1 MDEKL
6 MDLRGKVCIVTG
18 GASGIG
24 LATST
29 LFAKNGAKVA
39 IADVNLETANDA
51 ARQIGGDA
59 SAFACDVSL
68 SGQVSAMVDGVVA
81 RWGRI
86 DVLVNN
92 AGFGFT
98 GTVVSIAEED
108 WDRLMAV
115 NLKGMF
121 LCSKF
126 VVPIM
131 QRQGGGTIVN
141 TTSYTAVSAIAN
153 RAAYVASK
161 GGVSALTRAMAL
173 DHAKDNIRVNA
184 VAPGTIDSPYFTK
197 IFQQAADPEGLRKQ
211 YDARAAMQRMGQAD
225 EVAEAILF
233 LASDRSR
240 FATGSILTV
249 DGGSSI
255 GNHFV
260 A

>member
-1 MDEKL
+1 
-6 MDLRGKVCIVTG
+6 MDLADKICIVTG

-24 LATST
+24 LAAVK
-29 LFAKNGAKVA
+29 LFAKHGASVV
-39 IADVNLETANDA
+39 IADVEAEKADRVAKELGAQA
-51 ARQIGGDA
+51 V
-59 SAFACDVSL
+59 AFACDVSQ
-68 SGQVSAMVDGVVA
+68 SSQVSRMVDGVA
-81 RWGRI
+81 AKWGRI

-98 GTVVSIAEED
+98 GTVVSIREED

-115 NLKGMF
+115 
-121 LCSKF
+121 
-126 VVPIM
+126 VPVM
-131 QRQGGGTIVN
+131 QRQGGGVIVN

-161 GGVSALTRAMAL
+161 GAVSALTRAMAL
-173 DHAKDNIRVNA
+173 DHVKDRIRVNA

-197 IFQQAADPEGLRKQ
+197 IFEQAADPAGLRKQ
-211 YDARAAMQRMGQAD
+211 YDARAAMQRMGKAD
-225 EVAEAILF
+225 EIAEAILF

-240 FATGSILTV
+240 FATGSVLTV

-255 GNHFV
+255 GNHLV